1 MSAEQAT
8 EILYKIPLLGIEW
21 SLKTFNFYANTGVNL
36 KNSYFNLFLLQILLF
51 GFFSILYLL
60 KKSNKNLKDEDNYD
74 WTKYNISSDKRTTL

>member
-36 KNSYFNLFLLQILLF
+36 KNSYFNLFLL
-51 GFFSILYLL
+51 
-60 KKSNKNLKDEDNYD
+60 
-74 WTKYNISSDKRTTL
+74 